1 MAYLGE
7 KEEEQ
12 EKMCFRSLLEYIEMA
27 KVYKKEGHMKDL
39 GKSFSF
45 ILLEEYP
52 KEVVKENKVKSFN
65 DKIKEKEKSEKKQS
79 EFLKMLKRMEI

>member
-1 MAYLGE
+1 
-7 KEEEQ
+7 
-12 EKMCFRSLLEYIEMA
+12 MCFRSLLEYIEMA

-52 KEVVKENKVKSFN
+52 KEVVRENKVKSFN
-65 DKIKEKEKSEKKQS
+65 EKIKEKEKSQKKQS
-79 EFLKMLKRMEI
+79 QFLKMLKRMEI